1 MLKKVNLRAFLTKKH
16 GKRGKKTKREREK
29 RKSDLTVKFRERNCD
44 EEAAVHLD
52 QQMTDHI
59 SAGHLSPAAV

>member
-1 MLKKVNLRAFLTKKH
+1 MEGDKETKSEKER
-16 GKRGKKTKREREK
+16 KRSEREVK
-29 RKSDLTVKFRERNCD
+29 ESELTVKFRERNCD
-44 EEAAVHLD
+44 EAAAVHLD

>member
-1 MLKKVNLRAFLTKKH
+1 MGRETKTEKETKSEKERATEVK
-16 GKRGKKTKREREK
+16 ESE
-29 RKSDLTVKFRERNCD
+29 LTVKFKERKCD
-44 EEAAVHLD
+44 EAAAVHLD